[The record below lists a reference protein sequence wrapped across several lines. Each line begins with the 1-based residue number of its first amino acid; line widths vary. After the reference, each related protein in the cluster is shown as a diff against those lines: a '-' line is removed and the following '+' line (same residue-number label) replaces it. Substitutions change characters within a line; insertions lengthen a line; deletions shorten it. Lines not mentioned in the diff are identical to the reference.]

1 MGSGAAPGGWF
12 AGCCDQVSIRMSGE
26 MAAEFP
32 TLRRVSAASPPLCQ
46 EVGSPSPQ
54 TLGRR
59 GGEKGGKSISVA
71 SELTCNL
78 PPPVCILRSKMRISL
93 PRSPPDL
100 RRISAVRT
108 KTPQTL
114 RPKLSNCSTVTQ
126 RSFGPIHDCP
136 TMLYPSYLV
145 SKAQRWR
152 PMRLFET
159 HHVA

>member
-1 MGSGAAPGGWF
+1 MFVPCERTCGTKDVGGDGCGVPHAPP
-12 AGCCDQVSIRMSGE
+12 R
-26 MAAEFP
+26 
-32 TLRRVSAASPPLCQ
+32 LRCISAALP
-46 EVGSPSPQ
+46 
-54 TLGRR
+54 R
-59 GGEKGGKSISVA
+59 G
-71 SELTCNL
+71 
-78 PPPVCILRSKMRISL
+78 RISL
-93 PRSPPDL
+93 PPNAGETRGRKRRKIHLRGLRADLQSPSPGLYVTIENKDFPPPISAGSPQL

-108 KTPQTL
+108 KSPQSR